1 MLNRVC
7 SVTDHIWHQIRY
19 EQKNETRGSAK
30 CVSAVLTPLHHFD
43 AFCDS
48 LLYRRTAVRNPFVSY
63 NIERLSPNP
72 GQMTTQNQWKDAR
85 NLAFV

>member
-1 MLNRVC
+1 MKHRAQP
-7 SVTDHIWHQIRY
+7 S
-19 EQKNETRGSAK
+19 ES
-30 CVSAVLTPLHHFD
+30 PLFSHHFD

-48 LLYRRTAVRNPFVSY
+48 LLYRPTATRNPFVSY

-72 GQMTTQNQWKDAR
+72 GQMTIQNQWEGAR

>member
-1 MLNRVC
+1 MEHGAQP
-7 SVTDHIWHQIRY
+7 SVP
-19 EQKNETRGSAK
+19 
-30 CVSAVLTPLHHFD
+30 LLFLHHFD

-48 LLYRRTAVRNPFVSY
+48 LLYRPTATRNPFVSY

-72 GQMTTQNQWKDAR
+72 GQMTIQNQWKGAR

>member
-1 MLNRVC
+1 MKHGAQP
-7 SVTDHIWHQIRY
+7 SV
-19 EQKNETRGSAK
+19 S
-30 CVSAVLTPLHHFD
+30 LLFLHHFD

-48 LLYRRTAVRNPFVSY
+48 LLYSRTAVRNPFVSY

-72 GQMTTQNQWKDAR
+72 GQMTIQNQWKDAR

>member
-1 MLNRVC
+1 MKHGAQP
-7 SVTDHIWHQIRY
+7 SV
-19 EQKNETRGSAK
+19 S
-30 CVSAVLTPLHHFD
+30 LLFFD